1 MVCYEELLWLA
12 CGGRDQMEEGLKKKK
27 INGWVRDQVMIRGPN
42 LEVHIRVGF
51 KIWKLKIPH
60 RTRKQLS

>member
-12 CGGRDQMEEGLKKKK
+12 CGGRDQMEGLKKKK
-27 INGWVRDQVMIRGPN
+27 IDRWVRDRVMIRGPN

-60 RTRKQLS
+60 RTRKQWS